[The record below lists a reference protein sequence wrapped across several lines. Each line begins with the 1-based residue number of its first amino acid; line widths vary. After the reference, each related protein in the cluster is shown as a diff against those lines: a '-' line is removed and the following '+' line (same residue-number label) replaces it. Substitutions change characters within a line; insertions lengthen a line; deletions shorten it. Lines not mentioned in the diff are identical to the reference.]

1 MLWRTRSAVGA
12 HAQLVVPLSLR
23 DTIFND
29 SHHTTYGG
37 HFGMTHTHSKIQL
50 HYFWPGMSDFIRDK
64 ITACHKCVARKSPVN
79 RHQPMGHVT
88 VSGKFE
94 RVAMDL
100 LDVSVISAKG
110 HKYILVVCDYFT
122 KYTEA
127 YPLTDKTARSALMD
141 KWLPTFGFPLFL
153 HSDRGKEFDNE
164 TKTTHIIRAA
174 TA

>member
-1 MLWRTRSAVGA
+1 
-12 HAQLVVPLSLR
+12 
-23 DTIFND
+23 
-29 SHHTTYGG
+29 
-37 HFGMTHTHSKIQL
+37 MTHTHIKIQL

-79 RHQPMGHVT
+79 RHQPMGHVP

-100 LDVSVISAKG
+100 LDISVISSKG

-127 YPLTDKTARSALMD
+127 YPLTEKTARSVADVLMD
-141 KWLPTFGFPLFL
+141 KWLPIFGFPLFL
-153 HSDRGKEFDNE
+153 HSDQG
-164 TKTTHIIRAA
+164 
-174 TA
+174 